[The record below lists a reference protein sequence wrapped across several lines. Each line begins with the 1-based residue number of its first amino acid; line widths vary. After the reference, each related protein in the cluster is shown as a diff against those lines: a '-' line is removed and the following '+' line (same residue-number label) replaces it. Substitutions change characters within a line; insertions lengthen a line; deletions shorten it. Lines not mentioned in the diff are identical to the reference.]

1 MTTTPVEHFTLNGL
15 SIDAEGV
22 LSGRI
27 VPRSASE
34 RAALDFLRAW
44 YGSSNGIELHSSGS
58 TGAPKLF
65 VASRD
70 AMRAGARL
78 SNRFFGLGPTS
89 TALLPLPID
98 YIAGKMMMVR
108 ALVGGFHL
116 RVVEPDS
123 HIIARLDAALGP
135 GGRCDFAP
143 LVPMQIN
150 RALEEP
156 QGLAALARIGC
167 VLIGGGFI
175 DPSVEKCLQ
184 AAPCRVCASYG
195 MTETLSHIALRDI
208 NGTERS
214 SWYKPLPG
222 VSVSLSDEGSLVLR
236 VPHLGIERLET
247 NDLAELQADGRFR
260 ILGRRDAV
268 INSGGIK
275 IQPESIEKQLNTAT
289 GLSVLIVGTPHPLLG
304 ECVTLLL
311 ETVPDREQEASLE
324 RACASLEHHLRPRR
338 RLYLSAFPRTSS
350 GKIAR
355 AKARMIA
362 CAQLRGGDPCSP
374 PQARS

>member
-1 MTTTPVEHFTLNGL
+1 MATMTGEHFTLNGRR
-15 SIDAEGV
+15 IDAEGV

-27 VPRSASE
+27 APRSDSE

-44 YGSSNGIELHSSGS
+44 YGPADGIELHSSGS
-58 TGAPKLF
+58 TGAPKRF

-78 SNRFFGLGPTS
+78 SNRLFGLGPS
-89 TALLPLPID
+89 CTALLPLPLD

-143 LVPMQIN
+143 LVPLQIN

-156 QGLAALARIGC
+156 QGLAPLARIGC
-167 VLIGGGFI
+167 VLVGGGFI
-175 DPSVEKCLQ
+175 DPSVEERLQ
-184 AAPCRVCASYG
+184 EAPCRVCASYG
-195 MTETLSHIALRDI
+195 MTETLSHVALRDI
-208 NGTERS
+208 NGPERS
-214 SWYKPLPG
+214 SWYSPLPG
-222 VSVSLSDEGSLVLR
+222 VGVCLSGEGCLVLR

-247 NDLAELQADGRFR
+247 NDLAELRADGRFR
-260 ILGRRDAV
+260 LLGRRDAV

-275 IQPESIEKQLNTAT
+275 IQPEALEKQLSAAT
-289 GLSVLIVGTPHPLLG
+289 GLSLLIVGTPHPLLG

-311 ETVPDREQEASLE
+311 EAEPDGEQEALLE
-324 RACASLEHHLRPRR
+324 RACAALDPHLRPRR
-338 RLYLSAFPRTSS
+338 RLCLAAFPRTSS

-355 AKARMIA
+355 AQAQAIA
-362 CAQLRGGDPCSP
+362 CTRLRDDEH
-374 PQARS
+374 